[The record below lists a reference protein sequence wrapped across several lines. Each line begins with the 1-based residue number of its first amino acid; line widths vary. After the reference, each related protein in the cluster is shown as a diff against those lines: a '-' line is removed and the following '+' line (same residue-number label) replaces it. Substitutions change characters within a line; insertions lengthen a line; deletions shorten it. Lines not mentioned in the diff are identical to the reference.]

1 MARMFDELRHVEPY
15 KQGVAVSFTDLAAV
29 VGALAWIPPIFVA
42 VRGWI
47 TRPEIRVI
55 TQPAPEIG
63 FTTLGPILN
72 LRIALTVTHKDI
84 VITGI
89 RLRVTHESGEESVF
103 SWRGI
108 VQRMGT
114 MNYPQVGAVPF
125 EKESNVLAMKV
136 SQKDVE
142 ERFIRFQNLEYLE
155 QKAALDGASLKKLS
169 YLRKSESLDG
179 PTFLKSQEMAD
190 LYSFIRQSFSW
201 KPGGYRV
208 KVLLESPD
216 AFTVLDDEYAF
227 TLSPLQ
233 VQNMSDNLNHTEQY
247 FANEVLPLKEGEQ
260 RAPIIWSWTYPDMQ
274 KVSG

>member
-1 MARMFDELRHVEPY
+1 M
-15 KQGVAVSFTDLAAV
+15 SFTDLASV

-42 VRGWI
+42 VRAWI

-55 TQPAPEIG
+55 TQPAPEVG

-89 RLRVTHESGEESVF
+89 RLHVTHESGEESTF

-155 QKAALDGASLKKLS
+155 QKAVFDGTSLKKLA
-169 YLRKSESLDG
+169 YLRKSEPFDPSS
-179 PTFLKSQEMAD
+179 FLKSQEMTD

-201 KPGGYRV
+201 KPGGYRI
-208 KVLLESPD
+208 KVLLDSPD

-233 VQNMSDNLNHTEQY
+233 VQDLSDNLNHIEQY
-247 FANEVLPLKEGEQ
+247 FAYEVLPLKDGEQ
-260 RAPIIWSWTYPDMQ
+260 RAPIIWNWTYPDMQ

>member
-1 MARMFDELRHVEPY
+1 MSLI
-15 KQGVAVSFTDLAAV
+15 DLAAI

-42 VRGWI
+42 VRAWV

-63 FTTLGPILN
+63 FTTFGPILN
-72 LRIALTVTHKDI
+72 LRVALTVTHKDI

-89 RLRVTHESGEESVF
+89 KLQVTHESGEEAIF

-125 EKESNVLAMKV
+125 EKESSVLAMKV

-155 QKAALDGASLKKLS
+155 QKAVLDGASLKKLA
-169 YLRKSESLDG
+169 YLRKSDPFDG
-179 PTFLKSQEMAD
+179 PSFLKSQEMTD

-216 AFTVLDDEYAF
+216 DFTVLDDEYTF

-233 VQNMSDNLNHTEQY
+233 VQNLSDNLNHIEQY
-247 FANEVLPLKEGEQ
+247 FAYEVVPVKEGEQ
-260 RAPIIWSWTYPDMQ
+260 RAQIVWSWANPDMR
-274 KVSG
+274 KVTR

>member
-1 MARMFDELRHVEPY
+1 M
-15 KQGVAVSFTDLAAV
+15 SFTDFAAV
-29 VGALAWIPPIFVA
+29 VGALAWIPPIFVG
-42 VRGWI
+42 VRAWM

-55 TQPAPEIG
+55 TQPAPGIG
-63 FTTLGPILN
+63 FTTFGPILN
-72 LRIALTVTHKDI
+72 LRIALTVTYKDV

-125 EKESNVLAMKV
+125 EKESAVLAMKV

-142 ERFIRFQNLEYLE
+142 ERLIRFQNIDYLE
-155 QKAALDGASLKKLS
+155 KKAALDGTWSKKLA
-169 YLRKSESLDG
+169 YLRISESLDDSS
-179 PTFLKSQEMAD
+179 FLKSQEMTD
-190 LYSFIRQSFSW
+190 LYSFIRQYFSW
-201 KPGGYRV
+201 KPGSYRV

-216 AFTVLDDEYAF
+216 TFTVLDNEYTF
-227 TLSPLQ
+227 SLSPLQ
-233 VQNMSDNLNHTEQY
+233 VQNLSENLSQIEPY
-247 FANEVLPLKEGEQ
+247 FVNELIPAKDGEQ
-260 RAPIIWSWTYPDMQ
+260 RGQIAWSWVYPDMQ

>member
-1 MARMFDELRHVEPY
+1 M
-15 KQGVAVSFTDLAAV
+15 SFTDLAAV

-42 VRGWI
+42 VRAWI

-89 RLRVTHESGEESVF
+89 RLQVTHESGEESIF

-125 EKESNVLAMKV
+125 EKESNVLAMKI

-142 ERFIRFQNLEYLE
+142 ERFIRFQNLEYLK
-155 QKAALDGASLKKLS
+155 QKAAFDGTSLKRLA
-169 YLRKSESLDG
+169 YLRKSDSFDA
-179 PTFLKSQEMAD
+179 PSFLKGQEMTD

-216 AFTVLDDEYAF
+216 AFAVLDDEYTF

-233 VQNMSDNLNHTEQY
+233 VQNLSDNLNHIEQY
-247 FANEVLPLKEGEQ
+247 FADEVVPAKEGEQ
-260 RAPIIWSWTYPDMQ
+260 RTQIAWSWAYPDMQ
-274 KVSG
+274 KVPG

>member
-1 MARMFDELRHVEPY
+1 
-15 KQGVAVSFTDLAAV
+15 VSFTDLAAV

-42 VRGWI
+42 VRAWV
-47 TRPEIRVI
+47 TRPQVRVI

-63 FTTLGPILN
+63 FTTFGPILN

-89 RLRVTHESGEESVF
+89 RLQVTHESGEESVF

-125 EKESNVLAMKV
+125 EKESSVLAMKI

-155 QKAALDGASLKKLS
+155 QKAALDGTSRKRLA
-169 YLRKSESLDG
+169 YLRKSETFDG
-179 PTFLKSQEMAD
+179 PSFLKSQEMTD
-190 LYSFIRQSFSW
+190 LYYFIKQAFSW

-227 TLSPLQ
+227 TLLPLQ
-233 VQNMSDNLNHTEQY
+233 VQDLSDNLDHIEQF
-247 FANEVLPLKEGEQ
+247 FAYEVLLPKEGEQ
-260 RAPIIWSWTYPDMQ
+260 RAPIAWSWVYPDMQ
-274 KVSG
+274 KITG

>member
-1 MARMFDELRHVEPY
+1 MSLL
-15 KQGVAVSFTDLAAV
+15 DLAAV

-42 VRGWI
+42 VRAWH

-72 LRIALTVTHKDI
+72 LRVALTVTHKDI

-89 RLRVTHESGEESVF
+89 RLNVTHESGEQSFF

-114 MNYPQVGAVPF
+114 MNYPQLGAVPF
-125 EKESNVLAMKV
+125 EKELNVLAMKV

-142 ERFIRFQNLEYLE
+142 ERFIRFQNLEFLE
-155 QKAALDGASLKKLS
+155 QKTVLEGTSLKKLA
-169 YLRKSESLDG
+169 YLRAAPPFDG
-179 PTFLKSQEMAD
+179 QSFLKSQEMNEI
-190 LYSFIRQSFSW
+190 YSYIKQAFSW

-208 KVLLESPD
+208 KILLESPD
-216 AFTVLDDEYAF
+216 AFTVLDDEYMF

-233 VQNMSDNLNHTEQY
+233 VQNLSDNLNRIEQS
-247 FANEVLPLKEGEQ
+247 FANEILPGIEGEQ
-260 RAPIIWSWTYPDMQ
+260 PAQIAWAWVYPEMQ
-274 KVSG
+274 KVQE

>member
-1 MARMFDELRHVEPY
+1 M
-15 KQGVAVSFTDLAAV
+15 SFTDLAAV
-29 VGALAWIPPIFVA
+29 IGALAWIPPIFVA
-42 VRGWI
+42 VRAWI

-55 TQPAPEIG
+55 TQPAPEVG

-89 RLRVTHESGEESVF
+89 RLKVTHESGEESVF

-142 ERFIRFQNLEYLE
+142 ERFIRFQ
-155 QKAALDGASLKKLS
+155 
-169 YLRKSESLDG
+169 KSRIS
-179 PTFLKSQEMAD
+179 
-190 LYSFIRQSFSW
+190 
-201 KPGGYRV
+201 
-208 KVLLESPD
+208 
-216 AFTVLDDEYAF
+216 
-227 TLSPLQ
+227 
-233 VQNMSDNLNHTEQY
+233 
-247 FANEVLPLKEGEQ
+247 
-260 RAPIIWSWTYPDMQ
+260 
-274 KVSG
+274 